1 MENEVAQINKKNIEK
16 FMGKRDE
23 KAFHRRGR
31 LDCPEECE
39 KMLCL
44 INHWEMP
51 SKITM
56 KYYFIPTKWPRTK
69 ISDNME
75 VLFTVGSRVQHC
87 QEQGSLADEVGDA
100 LLTPSSSSSMS
111 RKVRIRHPTVMNLIQ
126 RVKANIQKWNGIEL
140 KISTVHWR

>member
-31 LDCPEECE
+31 WTAQKNVKRCFVSLITE
-39 KMLCL
+39 KCQV
-44 INHWEMP
+44 
-51 SKITM
+51 

-87 QEQGSLADEVGDA
+87 QERGSLADEVGDA
-100 LLTPSSSSSMS
+100 LLAPSSSSSMN
-111 RKVRIRHPTVMNLIQ
+111 RKVRIRYPTVMTLIQ
-126 RVKANIQKWNGIEL
+126 RVKANIQK
-140 KISTVHWR
+140 